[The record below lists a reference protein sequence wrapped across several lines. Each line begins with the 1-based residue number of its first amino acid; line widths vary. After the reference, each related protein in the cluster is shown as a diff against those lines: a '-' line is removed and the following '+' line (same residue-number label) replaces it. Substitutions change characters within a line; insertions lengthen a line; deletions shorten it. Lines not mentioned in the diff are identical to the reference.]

1 MADLTNDTI
10 LSTYTTVGSK
20 VGDLD
25 VEDGR
30 LIFVRDKHMIAL
42 DFDGKRTFYTQI
54 EELATDGARTA
65 LLAPVAGL
73 FYFVVETG
81 VLWTYRNGWVQ
92 LTMTPNNIKTYIDE
106 TFLGGEW

>member
-10 LSTYTTVGSK
+10 LSTYTTVGSRIN
-20 VGDLD
+20 DLG

-42 DFDGKRTFYTQI
+42 DFDGQRTFYRQI
-54 EELATDGARTA
+54 EELANDGARTS
-65 LLAPVAGL
+65 LLAPIAGI
-73 FYFVVETG
+73 FYFVVDPG
-81 VLWTYRNGWVQ
+81 VFWTYQNGWKQ
-92 LTMTPNNIKTYIDE
+92 LTMTPNDIRTYIDE